1 MDGNVILVTEV
12 ISSFMDYDGDNN
24 VQRFNHSEGS
34 ISQILQ
40 GNVYFS
46 SQIRTFQLFSLA
58 WKTSIYIYYH
68 IAE

>member
-58 WKTSIYIYYH
+58 
-68 IAE
+68 

>member
-1 MDGNVILVTEV
+1 MDGNVILITEV

-24 VQRFNHSEGS
+24 IQRFNHSEGS

-46 SQIRTFQLFSLA
+46 SQI
-58 WKTSIYIYYH
+58 
-68 IAE
+68 